1 MKRVLY
7 LALVIAAVAL
17 GAWWTH
23 GRLAGLKSVKA
34 IAPTAEVEVGPLR
47 VTLPVNGILESSEET
62 PVFAE
67 VGGTIIELCE
77 NNAPVEP
84 GDLMVALDT
93 KYLIDQRDELNQ
105 KLADTGEALNKAE
118 ADGEVAVSQA
128 EGEVAKSREALDLAK
143 AKAVAQREKIAAQV
157 AFAEGELTRAE
168 RELARD
174 RRLEEM
180 KYIAGTKLQETEKA
194 YRRTEFALQQRR
206 LEQAD
211 ITRQTAEDIRQAES
225 ALELAR
231 HNFATAEEDRELSV
245 DDASIAVAD
254 TQAKLAEVE
263 QKIEQSRVVAPTSG
277 LAVIDMNT
285 ENWPERRPYRI
296 GDEVGQRHAPV
307 TIYNVEKMQVRCQIG
322 EMDISRV
329 RNGQKAF
336 VLSPVEPG
344 RRYAAEVIAVEPEVG
359 AWAAGGAPG
368 ERYPGEVVAVE
379 ELARDANIWEG
390 GTPGKRVFGALV
402 RLTESDPVHLRPGMT
417 VDLEIILQDLRDVV
431 TVPIRAVFDEKGR
444 SFVYRRRGDGFEAVH
459 VTTGT
464 RGDLLI
470 QVRSGVRPGD
480 RVALVRPP
488 AGQIVAR
495 GEAS

>member
-1 MKRVLY
+1 MKRLLY
-7 LALVIAAVAL
+7 LALVLAVVGAA
-17 GAWWTH
+17 AWWLRGRITARSAATATIPATEMKL
-23 GRLAGLKSVKA
+23 GRL
-34 IAPTAEVEVGPLR
+34 T

-62 PVFAE
+62 PVFTE
-67 VGGTIIELCE
+67 VGGTIIEFCE

-93 KYLIDQRDELNQ
+93 KELIDQRDELNQ
-105 KLADTGEALNKAE
+105 KLADAEEALNKAE

-128 EGEVAKSREALDLAK
+128 EGEVQKAREALELAK
-143 AKAVAQREKIAAQV
+143 AKAVAQREKTAAQV

-211 ITRQTAEDIRQAES
+211 IERQTAEDIRQAES

-231 HNFATAEEDRELSV
+231 HNLAAAEDDRELSV

-263 QKIEQSRVVAPTSG
+263 QKIGQSRVVAPTSG

-285 ENWPERRPYRI
+285 ENWPERRPYRV

-307 TIYNVEKMQVRCQIG
+307 MIYNVEKMQVRCQIG

-336 VLSPVEPG
+336 VLSPIQPG
-344 RRYAAEVIAVEPEVG
+344 RRYAAEVVAVEPEAG

-368 ERYPGEVVAVE
+368 GRYPGEVMAVE

-417 VDLEIILQDLRDVV
+417 VDLEIILQDLEDVM
-431 TVPIRAVFDEKGR
+431 TVPIRTVFDEKGR
-444 SFVYRRRGDGFEAVH
+444 SFVYRRRGDGFEPVH

-480 RVALVRPP
+480 RVALNRPP

-495 GEAS
+495 GGQG